1 MRTRASS
8 RAQALAGRMQL
19 FLPLM
24 SSLADPLIALMR
36 DLHIRPADELLADAA
51 TWFDAP
57 LPAVRAGTDG
67 DMTDDPVAQRLR
79 ERIAALQPADDAL
92 ASWDGALLSNAL
104 WRLQRVIDI
113 WQDCRSLRALIG
125 NEAGVWQ
132 PRYRHWRLGGT
143 ERFFDRGMML
153 FSTLTVVA
161 AIVFASWLWIASG
174 WHGAPPSRSWP
185 CRAASSPRSTAAT
198 KRASGSRGWHWRLGG
213 TERFDRGMMLFSTLT
228 VVAAIVFASW
238 RDRVRLARR
247 RRRSA
252 SPCSFFAA
260 LG

>member
-1 MRTRASS
+1 MPARLAATITGLEFLLSQLSYDHAHPRILA

-36 DLHIRPADELLADAA
+36 DLHIRPAELDELLADAA

-79 ERIAALQPADDAL
+79 ERIAALQPADDAREL
-92 ASWDGALLSNAL
+92 GRALLSNAL
-104 WRLQRVIDI
+104 WRLRGSSTSGGTAAR
-113 WQDCRSLRALIG
+113 CALIG

-174 WHGAPPSRSWP
+174 WHDGA
-185 CRAASSPRSTAAT
+185 AAV
-198 KRASGSRGWHWRLGG
+198 
-213 TERFDRGMMLFSTLT
+213 TL
-228 VVAAIVFASW
+228 VAVS
-238 RDRVRLARR
+238 
-247 RRRSA
+247 
-252 SPCSFFAA
+252 CSFFAA
-260 LG
+260 LDGPRRWCSSSSSRRPRASCSRACTCSSCCRTFSRCSS